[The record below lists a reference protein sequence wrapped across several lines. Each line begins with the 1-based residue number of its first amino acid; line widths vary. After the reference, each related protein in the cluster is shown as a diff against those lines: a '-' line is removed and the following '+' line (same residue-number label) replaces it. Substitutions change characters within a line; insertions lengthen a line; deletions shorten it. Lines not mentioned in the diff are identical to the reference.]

1 MTVYLNNTLIAS
13 PNMDGTKLTRPKT
26 WATGAGRSASGT
38 MTGRVQ
44 YFKYSL
50 VLSWSWLT
58 AAQFRTI
65 KNICE
70 GSDYLSVKVIDSNT
84 GTVNFTAYAGDVDY
98 SKESYAGSE
107 LYVGG
112 VTVTLVER

>member
-13 PNMDGTKLTRPKT
+13 PTMDGTKLTRPKT

-50 VLSWSWLT
+50 VLTWAWLT
-58 AAQFRTI
+58 AAQYKTI

-70 GSDYLSVKVIDSNT
+70 GNDYISVKVVDSST
-84 GTVNFTAYAGDVDY
+84 GAVNFTAYAGDVDY
-98 SKESYAGSE
+98 SKESYIGSE
-107 LYVGG
+107 LWVGG